1 MAITVEQQFDCLHR
15 QVIFQTQVGNGTD
28 LGMRLPTDLGMRLPT
43 DLGMRLLTDR
53 VSSMFSSQGSIG
65 ERPYPHQRGVSTT

>member
-1 MAITVEQQFDCLHR
+1 MAIVVEQQFDCLHR

-43 DLGMRLLTDR
+43 DR

-65 ERPYPHQRGVSTT
+65 ERPYPHQRGASTT